1 MKERQRIACSIA
13 LVVAALAVGCDT
25 SFEQLTGAISP
36 VPDNGVITGDALDYS
51 LVFPQ
56 GWFERNFNTDPE
68 WDREFVLPD
77 KGAEVLV
84 LAHREPEGTAY
95 SINAFMRYMTDEA
108 DKVYG
113 DFRVLERHNLS
124 SKGAIGRLWH
134 ATGKFEG
141 EPWHIYCAFYVR
153 YNLAFAIL
161 AGAPTETF
169 PEVEGELEQI
179 IKSFEL
185 QTLRSQIGEP
195 YPEQWRSARVR

>member
-1 MKERQRIACSIA
+1 MKKRQRVAFSIA
-13 LVVAALAVGCDT
+13 LAVAVLAAGCDI
-25 SFEQLTGAISP
+25 SLGELTGAISP
-36 VPDNGVITGDALDYS
+36 VPENGVVKGDEFYYY

-56 GWFERNFNTDPE
+56 GWFERNFNIDPE
-68 WDREFVLPD
+68 WDREFILPD

-84 LAHREPEGTAY
+84 FAHREPEGTAY

-108 DKVYG
+108 DKVYT
-113 DFRVLERHNLS
+113 DFRVIERYNLS
-124 SKGAIGRLWH
+124 SKETIGRLWH
-134 ATGKFEG
+134 ASGKFEG

-169 PEVEGELEQI
+169 PQVKSELEQI

-185 QTLRSQIGEP
+185 ETLRS
-195 YPEQWRSARVR
+195 

>member
-1 MKERQRIACSIA
+1 MKKRIAFSLA
-13 LVVAALAVGCDT
+13 LVVASLGAGCDT

-36 VPDNGVITGDALDYS
+36 VPEDGIVKGEEMSYY

-68 WDREFVLPD
+68 WDREFIQPD

-108 DKVYG
+108 DKIY
-113 DFRVLERHNLS
+113 DEFRVLERSNLS
-124 SKGAIGRLWH
+124 AKESIGRLWH
-134 ATGKFEG
+134 ATGKIEG

-161 AGAPTETF
+161 AGAPSATF
-169 PEVEGELEQI
+169 PEVKSELEQI
-179 IKSFEL
+179 INSFEL
-185 QTLRSQIGEP
+185 QTLRSQIAEP
-195 YPEQWRSARVR
+195 YPG